1 MSSLEYLANFRL
13 SNSPHEKQ
21 CGMTDRALFLS
32 VSLLIGI
39 GIVLSYSLSSYVVIL
54 FDYNPFHFAIRQ
66 AVFAMLS
73 IILMWGI
80 SRLDPEKALHPLG
93 LSLFVIGMLLMAVM
107 PFLPAS
113 LVSEVGGAK
122 RWIKV
127 AGFSL
132 APVEFFKVGFV
143 YFLAWS
149 FTRKLDAH
157 HSELRLRDEFARFM
171 PYAVVFIIVMLLI
184 AFMQND
190 LGQVVVLGL
199 TLAFLLF
206 FAGSSFKF
214 FLSLISLAFVFF
226 IFFIVTAEHRII
238 RIKSWWASIQGF
250 VLSFFPESMADS
262 LRLSVSEEPYQ
273 IGHSLNAIHNGG
285 FFGTGLANGTFKL
298 GFLSEVHTDF
308 VLAGLAEEFGFIGVL
323 FVTMVVIVVLQRIF
337 KVANRSE
344 NRIYY
349 LFSIGIGLLFAFAFL
364 MNAYG
369 ISGLTPIKGISVPF
383 LSYGGSSML
392 AASIG
397 MGMVLMVSKKM
408 TK

>member
-1 MSSLEYLANFRL
+1 
-13 SNSPHEKQ
+13 
-21 CGMTDRALFLS
+21 MTDRALFLS
-32 VSLLIGI
+32 VVLLMTVGI
-39 GIVLSYSLSSYVVIL
+39 ILAYSLSTYAVIL
-54 FDYNPFHFAIRQ
+54 LDYSPFHFAYRQ
-66 AVFAMLS
+66 VGFAFVS
-73 IILMWGI
+73 IITMWFVSRMEPEIWLHRIGLALFFMGLFLMMI
-80 SRLDPEKALHPLG
+80 
-93 LSLFVIGMLLMAVM
+93 M
-107 PFLPAS
+107 PFLPAT

-122 RWIKV
+122 RWIKLF
-127 AGFSL
+127 GFSL
-132 APVEFFKVGFV
+132 APVEFFKIGFV

-149 FTRKLDAH
+149 FTRKLSSH
-157 HSELRLRDEFARFM
+157 HSELRLRDEFARFF
-171 PYAVVFIIVMLLI
+171 PYAIVFVMVMFLI

-214 FLSLISLAFVFF
+214 FLSLISLAFAFFLFF
-226 IFFIVTAEHRII
+226 IATAEHRID
-238 RIKSWWASIQGF
+238 RIKSWWASVQGF
-250 VLSFFPESMADS
+250 ILSFFPESIAEH
-262 LRLSVSEEPYQ
+262 LRISVTEEPYQ

-308 VLAGLAEEFGFIGVL
+308 VLSGLAEEFGFVGVL
-323 FVTMVVIVVLQRIF
+323 FVTIIVIFVLQRIF
-337 KVANRSE
+337 KVANRSD
-344 NRIYY
+344 NAIFY
-349 LFSIGIGLLFAFAFL
+349 LFSIGIGLLFAFTFL

-397 MGMVLMVSKKM
+397 MGMVLMISKRMKR
-408 TK
+408 

>member
-1 MSSLEYLANFRL
+1 
-13 SNSPHEKQ
+13 
-21 CGMTDRALFLS
+21 MTDRALFLS
-32 VSLLIGI
+32 VSLLITI
-39 GIVLSYSLSSYVVIL
+39 GIVLSYSLSSYIVIL
-54 FDYNPFHFAIRQ
+54 FDYSPFHFAIRQ
-66 AVFAMLS
+66 SIFAFFS
-73 IILMWGI
+73 IIIMWVI
-80 SRLDPEKALHPLG
+80 SRAEADIWLHRIG
-93 LSLFVIGMLLMAVM
+93 LSLFIGGMLLMMIM
-107 PFLPAS
+107 PFLPTS

-122 RWIKV
+122 RWIKI

-149 FTRKLDAH
+149 FTRKMNIH
-157 HSELRLRDEFARFM
+157 HSDIRLRDEFARFL
-171 PYAVVFIIVMLLI
+171 PYAAIFILI
-184 AFMQND
+184 MFLITIMQND

-199 TLAFLLF
+199 TLAFMLF

-214 FLSLISLAFVFF
+214 FLSLISLAFAFF
-226 IFFIVTAEHRII
+226 IFFIATAEHRII
-238 RIKSWWASIQGF
+238 RIKSWWASIQDF
-250 VLSFFPESMADS
+250 VLSLLPDS
-262 LRLSVSEEPYQ
+262 LANALRISVSEEPYQ

-308 VLAGLAEEFGFIGVL
+308 VLAGLAEEFGFVGVL
-323 FVTMVVIVVLQRIF
+323 FVTMIVIVILQRIF
-337 KVANRSE
+337 KVANRSD
-344 NRIYY
+344 NPVYY
-349 LFSIGIGLLFAFAFL
+349 LFSVGIVLLFAFAFL

-397 MGMVLMVSKKM
+397 MGMVLMISKKM
-408 TK
+408 RAK

>member
-1 MSSLEYLANFRL
+1 
-13 SNSPHEKQ
+13 
-21 CGMTDRALFLS
+21 MTDRLLFL
-32 VSLLIGI
+32 LITVLITVGI
-39 GIVLSYSLSSYVVIL
+39 ILSYSLSSYIVIL
-54 FDYNPFHFAIRQ
+54 FDYNPFHFALRQ
-66 AVFAMLS
+66 SIFAFVS
-73 IILMWGI
+73 IVTMWTI
-80 SRLDPEKALHPLG
+80 SRLDADEWLHRIG
-93 LSLFVIGMLLMAVM
+93 LTLFVSGMFLMMIM
-107 PFLPAS
+107 PFLPSS

-122 RWIKV
+122 RWIKI
-127 AGFSL
+127 AGLSL

-149 FTRKLDAH
+149 FTRKLSSH
-157 HSELRLRDEFARFM
+157 YSELRLRDEFARFM
-171 PYAVVFIIVMLLI
+171 PYAVVFVIAMFLI

-199 TLAFLLF
+199 TLAFMLF

-214 FLSLISLAFVFF
+214 FLSLISMAFVAF
-226 IFFIVTAEHRII
+226 IFFILTAEHRLL
-238 RIKSWWASIQGF
+238 RIKSWWASTQDFI
-250 VLSFFPESMADS
+250 LSFFPESIAVH
-262 LRLSVSEEPYQ
+262 LRISVSEEPYQ

-308 VLAGLAEEFGFIGVL
+308 VLAGLAEEFGFVGVL
-323 FVTMVVIVVLQRIF
+323 LVTMLVIVILQRVF
-337 KVANRSE
+337 KIANRSE
-344 NRIYY
+344 NPIYY
-349 LFSIGIGLLFAFAFL
+349 LFSVGIGLLFAFAFL

-383 LSYGGSSML
+383 LSYGGSAML

-408 TK
+408 QR

>member
-1 MSSLEYLANFRL
+1 
-13 SNSPHEKQ
+13 
-21 CGMTDRALFLS
+21 MTDRALFLS
-32 VSLLIGI
+32 VVLLITV
-39 GIVLSYSLSSYVVIL
+39 GIVLSYSLSTYVVVL
-54 FDYNPFHFAIRQ
+54 FEYDPFHFALRQ
-66 AVFAMLS
+66 TVFAFVA
-73 IILMWGI
+73 IVVMWFV
-80 SRLDPEKALHPLG
+80 SRLEPEVWLHRIG
-93 LSLFVIGMLLMAVM
+93 LTLFLSGLFLMILM

-122 RWIKV
+122 RWIKL

-149 FTRKLDAH
+149 FTRKLSSH
-157 HSELRLRDEFARFM
+157 HSELRLRDEFARFF
-171 PYAVVFIIVMLLI
+171 PYAIVFVMVMFLI

-214 FLSLISLAFVFF
+214 FLSLISLAFTFFLFF
-226 IFFIVTAEHRII
+226 IATAAHRID
-238 RIKSWWASIQGF
+238 RIKSWWASVQGF
-250 VLSFFPESMADS
+250 VLSFFPESVAEH
-262 LRLSVSEEPYQ
+262 LRISVTEEPYQ

-308 VLAGLAEEFGFIGVL
+308 VLSGLAEEFGFVGVL
-323 FVTMVVIVVLQRIF
+323 FVTLIVIFILQRIF
-337 KVANRSE
+337 KIANRSE
-344 NRIYY
+344 NAIFY
-349 LFSIGIGLLFAFAFL
+349 LFSVGIGLQFAFTFL

-392 AASIG
+392 AAAIG
-397 MGMVLMVSKKM
+397 IGMVLMISKRMQK
-408 TK
+408 